1 MLMVRNLI
9 IGLLVTTI
17 LVAGFASTYIMWS
30 SPREYYIAITIGVT
44 EPHTSVL
51 DFARDILG
59 YIFSTPRAATDNA
72 TTPTVVTSPTTY
84 KDIEDVWQ
92 FIEYANEHKDEINTK
107 LHELASEMGVDLP
120 SGSYAVFVQVVRPG
134 GEAVYL
140 TFHYSDGKFT
150 GVDEGWSANEGETVV
165 AKITHVKE
173 EFLIKC
179 FKLLMSGE
187 YEELND
193 EAVHGY
199 FAKSYI
205 IEEVNF

>member
-1 MLMVRNLI
+1 MMLRNAILLLLI
-9 IGLLVTTI
+9 STI
-17 LVAGFASTYIMWS
+17 LVAGISTAYMIWAA
-30 SPREYYIAITIGVT
+30 PRTYYLTVT
-44 EPHTSVL
+44 VGTTKPHTSIL

-59 YIFSTPRAATDNA
+59 YIFATPRNPTTNA
-72 TTPTVVTSPTTY
+72 TAPTMVTSPSSY
-84 KDIEDVWQ
+84 EDIEDVWQ
-92 FIEYANEHKDEINTK
+92 FKEYVNTHEDEINTK
-107 LHELASEMGVDLP
+107 LHELVEQIGVELP
-120 SGSYAVFVQVVRPG
+120 EGDYAVFVQVVRPN

-150 GVDEGWSANEGETVV
+150 GVEEGWQASPSETVV

-173 EFLIKC
+173 EFLVKC

-199 FAKSYI
+199 FTKSYI
-205 IEEVNF
+205 IEEVNI